1 MVLQAL
7 FEHKEVSVK
16 KSASGILIIM
26 ALALI
31 VSSAFAAVTPSG
43 LISDN
48 AVLQQGIKLPIWG
61 TADAGEKVTVTFQG
75 QTVSTTAKNGWWMLW
90 LNPLKAG
97 GPFTMKINDLE
108 IKNVLVGEVW
118 VCSGQSNMA
127 WQVKSAENSE
137 KVIADSKDPMLRLFL
152 VPKMRWPQV
161 LPNAWQEAAPE
172 STTSFSAVGYFF
184 GKHLRESL
192 NVPVGLIDS
201 SIGGTPAD
209 AWTSRSA
216 LLSNAALKEI
226 VETPWTRPSYLY
238 NSMIAPLVP
247 YGIRG
252 AIWYQG
258 ESNARRAYQYREL
271 LSAMIKN
278 WRDVWGEGD
287 FPFLIVQLAPFG
299 REDPKRPDPSWA
311 ELRESQVQVTQTVP
325 KTGIAVITDIGEELN
340 IHPVK
345 KDPVGARLA
354 LAARAIAYGEKLIY
368 SGPIYKSSTI
378 KDGKVIVS
386 FDHVGSG
393 LMAKD
398 GDLTGFT
405 VCGEDRSFVLAQAKI
420 EGNTVVVWS
429 ADVPKPVAARYGWSN
444 WMVVNLFNKEDLP
457 ASPFRTDD
465 FPLTTL
471 PAPTP

>member
-1 MVLQAL
+1 MNKLRFL
-7 FEHKEVSVK
+7 L
-16 KSASGILIIM
+16 ILSF
-26 ALALI
+26 LAL
-31 VSSAFAAVTPSG
+31 SAASFAVVTPNG

-61 TADAGEKVTVTFQG
+61 TADPGEKVTVKFLG
-75 QTVSTTAKNGWWMLW
+75 QEVSTIAKNGWWMVR
-90 LNPLKAG
+90 LNPLKPG
-97 GPFTMKINDLE
+97 GPYTMKINDLE
-108 IKNVLVGEVW
+108 IKNLLVGEAW

-127 WQVKSAENSE
+127 WQVKSAENGE
-137 KVIADSKDPMLRLFL
+137 KVAAEAKDPMLRVYL
-152 VPKMRWPQV
+152 VPKMRDPQKV
-161 LPNAWQEAAPE
+161 PQAWKECSPDSAI
-172 STTSFSAVGYFF
+172 TFSAVGYFF

-192 NVPVGLIDS
+192 KVPVGLIDS

-271 LSAMIKN
+271 LSTMIKN
-278 WRDVWGEGD
+278 WRDAWGEGD

-299 REDPKRPDPSWA
+299 REDPKRTDPCWA
-311 ELRESQVQVTQTVP
+311 ELRESQVQVTRTVP

-345 KDPVGARLA
+345 KDPVGERLA
-354 LAARAIAYGEKLIY
+354 LAARAIAYDQQLVY
-368 SGPIYKSSTI
+368 SGPIYKSSRI
-378 KDGKVIVS
+378 KGDKVIVS
-386 FDHVGSG
+386 FDHIGGG
-393 LMAKD
+393 LVAKD
-398 GDLTGFT
+398 GELTGFT
-405 VCGEDRSFVLAQAKI
+405 ICGEDRTFVPARAKI
-420 EGNTVVVWS
+420 EKSKVVIWS
-429 ADVPKPVAARYGWSN
+429 PDVPKPVAARYGWSN
-444 WMVVNLFNKEDLP
+444 WMVVNLFNKQELP

-471 PAPTP
+471 PAP

>member
-1 MVLQAL
+1 MNKLRFL
-7 FEHKEVSVK
+7 L
-16 KSASGILIIM
+16 ILSF
-26 ALALI
+26 LAL
-31 VSSAFAAVTPSG
+31 SAASFAVVTPNG
-43 LISDN
+43 LISEN
-48 AVLQQGIKLPIWG
+48 AVLQQGIKVPIWG
-61 TADAGEKVTVTFQG
+61 TADPGEKVTVKFLG
-75 QTVSTTAKNGWWMLW
+75 QEVSTVAKNGWWMVY
-90 LNPLKAG
+90 LNPLKPG
-97 GPFTMKINDLE
+97 GPYTMRINDLE
-108 IKNVLVGEVW
+108 IKNILVGEVW

-127 WQVKSAENSE
+127 WQVKSAENGEQVASE
-137 KVIADSKDPMLRLFL
+137 AKDPMLRLFL
-152 VPKMRWPQV
+152 VPKMRDPQKV
-161 LPNAWQEAAPE
+161 PQAWKECSPDSAI
-172 STTSFSAVGYFF
+172 TFSAVGYFF
-184 GKHLRESL
+184 GKHLREAL
-192 NVPVGLIDS
+192 KVPVGLIDS

-216 LLSNAALKEI
+216 LLSNAALKGI
-226 VETPWTRPSYLY
+226 VETPWTRVSYLY

-271 LSAMIKN
+271 LSTMIKN

-345 KDPVGARLA
+345 KDPVGERLA
-354 LAARAIAYGEKLIY
+354 LAARAIAYDEQLVY
-368 SGPIYKSSTI
+368 SGPIYKSCRI
-378 KDGKVIVS
+378 KGDKVIVS
-386 FDHVGSG
+386 FDHIGSG

-398 GDLTGFT
+398 GELKGFT
-405 VCGEDRSFVLAQAKI
+405 ICGEDRSFVPAQAKI
-420 EGNTVVVWS
+420 EKSKVVIRS
-429 ADVPKPVAARYGWSN
+429 PDVPKPVAARYGWSN
-444 WMVVNLFNKEDLP
+444 WMVVNLFNKQGLP

-471 PAPTP
+471 LSP